1 MSLARR
7 RRRTAKSATTS
18 TSENNSILAGRDP
31 AGSSK
36 HQTTG
41 GSAAA
46 AIKGLFSA
54 AKALL
59 CRKDEDEPP
68 PPARRSGETE
78 KGFIMAV
85 RRRYDRL
92 RETHRAVTR
101 GGSGKAFG
109 EAANAALLAAQMP
122 EDLPHVGGGYGADLF
137 DPASAYWQDN
147 ANNDQWHDGNFN
159 AKQDQYFPQP

>member
-1 MSLARR
+1 LARR
-7 RRRTAKSATTS
+7 RRRAPSNTTS
-18 TSENNSILAGRDP
+18 TSENNSISAGRDP

-78 KGFIMAV
+78 KGFIVAV
-85 RRRYDRL
+85 RRRCYDRL

-122 EDLPHVGGGYGADLF
+122 EDLSHAGGGYGADLF

-147 ANNDQWHDGNFN
+147 ANNDQWHDGDFS